1 MAFPYPKYK
10 VADTEAGQTSSA
22 NTLAAKANALQS
34 LEVICASI
42 SANLLSE

>member
-22 NTLAAKANALQS
+22 NTLVANANALQS
-34 LEVICASI
+34 PEVICTSV
-42 SANLLSE
+42 SANSLSE